1 MKYKHGKCA
10 KNKSFQV
17 RTRTSSAIILCKAR
31 KTNSIF
37 LLNLCQL
44 VLKMYSSTYD
54 MNISLLYIYWEVSRA
69 RKKKNKFCDHAVQSE
84 QTNQSFLLKLCQL
97 ILKTYSTTYDTNISL
112 LIIYWEFSRAR
123 KNENIFCD
131 HPVQSE

>member
-10 KNKSFQV
+10 KNKPFQV
-17 RTRTSSAIILCKAR
+17 RTRTSSAIIPCKAR